1 MCKLTKQNNLLLKRL
16 SWVKRNFVEGVF
28 TICCEKHSYSFATN
42 NPPLLYRHPPCA
54 SPSCFASTDKRG
66 MLGSFHWV
74 TPVSKWLLSPAGKS
88 PQLTPVHTHIVCRNK
103 RILCAQCIC
112 CCLSTHY
119 PHLAGFSIE
128 YFLRNS
134 VGGKMQVGVAKGE
147 ARVQYQGNSGCVVC
161 WLAGLVRCHRWP
173 AASLLFQCG
182 GDWRDLQP
190 NGSVPHGR
198 LFLAARGDLA
208 R

>member
-16 SWVKRNFVEGVF
+16 SWVERNFVEGVF
-28 TICCEKHSYSFATN
+28 TICCEKHNYSFATN

-74 TPVSKWLLSPAGKS
+74 TPVSKWLLSPAGNP
-88 PQLTPVHTHIVCRNK
+88 PQLTPVHTHKLFAGINVSCVPSVFVVVYLLTTPTSPDLASK
-103 RILCAQCIC
+103 ISYAILSA
-112 CCLSTHY
+112 
-119 PHLAGFSIE
+119 
-128 YFLRNS
+128 
-134 VGGKMQVGVAKGE
+134 AKCKWVWL
-147 ARVQYQGNSGCVVC
+147 VQYQGNSGCVVC

-182 GDWRDLQP
+182 GDWRDLQA
-190 NGSVPHGR
+190 NGSVPLGR
-198 LFLAARGDLA
+198 LFLAARADLA